1 MKKIAFMFV
10 AAMAMT
16 FAACGGNATSEAA
29 ETDTTAVEG
38 EAVEVVEETVEE
50 AAEEGDSTA
59 VEVVEEA
66 VEAI

>member
-29 ETDTTAVEG
+29 AEDTTAVEG
-38 EAVEVVEETVEE
+38 EAVEVVEEVVEE
-50 AAEEGDSTA
+50 ADTTAVEADTTA
-59 VEVVEEA
+59 VEVVEA
-66 VEAI
+66 A